1 MIYGVI
7 DLGSNT
13 VRLTVYECE
22 ADSFNILFSDKTMAG
37 LAGYV
42 EKKILSKAGI
52 EKACSVLN
60 TYRGIIRN
68 FDISNIFVFATAS
81 LRNIENTDEAVEAI
95 LKRTGFVVEVISGEE
110 EATLDFI
117 GATHNVSIDNG
128 LLVDIGGGSTELVT
142 YSNRTIKKAIS
153 MSIGSLSLYT
163 KHVKDILPIKEER
176 KTIKEVIIENIEQ
189 VEIFDGQQHQTICGV
204 GGTVRAALKLNNHI
218 FGLSDSNKIISAKNI
233 KEILNKLCDADTDA
247 WKIILKVCP
256 DRIHTI
262 IPGLLVLNTV
272 SKYFGCETIVVSSY
286 GVREGYLYNKVL
298 KKNKNTQSE

>member
-22 ADSFNILFSDKTMAG
+22 ADSFNILFSEKTMAG

-42 EKKILSKAGI
+42 EKKILSKTGI

-68 FDISNIFVFATAS
+68 FDISNVFVFATAS
-81 LRNIENTDEAVEAI
+81 LRNIENTDEAVAAI

-163 KHVKDILPIKEER
+163 KHIKDILPIKEER

-189 VEIFDGQQHQTICGV
+189 VEIFDGEQHKTICGV

-218 FGLSDSNKIISAKNI
+218 FGLSDSNKTISTKNI

-298 KKNKNTQSE
+298 KKNK